1 MKNTILTLFVLL
13 IPLTISAQE
22 KGNSLTLEEAVELA
36 LAHHPSLEVARQD
49 IEVSRGHRTQAG
61 MLPNPRVLLGSEALN
76 PVEGISSEGAFI
88 FGVSQELPI
97 FGSMTKNKR
106 QEEKEIALK
115 ESRHAIALLEIS
127 NGVKGA
133 YATAL
138 YWQQVLEILEQLV
151 ADSSKELEISKSQL
165 DAGDIIP
172 AQVAEK
178 ELLLSNVVVELNK
191 IRSRKEAAFA
201 LLLEAMGNPEVEIG
215 ELEGQL
221 IRPGDVPALNDLLFK
236 LDSNPYLLREMA
248 RVDVSRANLDKV
260 RNSRYPDLELEF
272 KHRWV
277 NEISESRYDFGLSL
291 TLPVFD
297 FKQGETA
304 ASAAELKMAGA
315 QQIAR
320 KHALVSRLR
329 TAHAALVETNKNLEL
344 ITERTFPEMEKQFQR
359 ATALYEEGEISL
371 LDFLPQRREFY
382 RGQLQLLMAQKE
394 TLLAWVEIYPFVL

>member
-1 MKNTILTLFVLL
+1 MKKTILLFLILLFPLLLTAQDKGGILTL
-13 IPLTISAQE
+13 E
-22 KGNSLTLEEAVELA
+22 KALELA

-49 IEVSRGHRTQAG
+49 IEVAKGHRTQAG

-76 PVEGISSEGAFI
+76 PAEGISSEGAFL

-106 QEEKEIALK
+106 LEEKEIALK
-115 ESRHAIALLEIS
+115 ESQHAIALLEVS
-127 NGVKGA
+127 TKVKGT

-151 ADSSKELEISKSQL
+151 ADSQKELEISKSRL
-165 DAGDIIP
+165 EAGDIIP
-172 AQVAEK
+172 AEVAEK
-178 ELLLSNVVVELNK
+178 ELLLSNVVVEINK
-191 IRSRKEAAFA
+191 IRSRKESAFA
-201 LLLEAMGNPEVEIG
+201 QLLEAMGNPEVEIG
-215 ELEGQL
+215 KIAGQL
-221 IRPGDVPALNDLLFK
+221 IKHGDVPALNDLLFK

-248 RVDVSRANLDKV
+248 QVDVSKANLDKV

-304 ASAAELKMAGA
+304 AAAAKLKMAGA
-315 QQIAR
+315 HQIAR
-320 KHALVSRLR
+320 KNALVSRLR
-329 TAHAALVETNKNLEL
+329 AAHAALVECNDSLKL
-344 ITERTFPEMEKQFQR
+344 IAEKTFPEMEKQFQI

-371 LDFLPQRREFY
+371 LEYLPHRRTY
-382 RGQLQLLMAQKE
+382 NRGRLQMLMNQKE